1 MSEARF
7 DISLPIP
14 YKEKWR
20 EAYRSDKDDSPR
32 LSSYQSPDGEP
43 IPFIYKNLEFSGG
56 LKIDTA
62 EYPFFGLWSNE
73 TLNQKIQTITVHG
86 YLRGEYYLQQRINLL
101 DALMITTSDDAPGFF
116 DHPLWGRLKVIVE
129 NYNISE
135 AANENGQCEISLT
148 FKRAGASLEARAR
161 AISPYNLTKPEDT
174 AHAAVSIFAKINA
187 DFAVLSK
194 GFEVIKSYLLPI
206 TCTLQLPQN
215 ILNGIVNEVSGIGNL
230 ISQGI
235 QTPMIYAQALIN
247 SAFSIAAAAIS
258 IGESAQAVGKY
269 FSGQN
274 SNKKKALLN
283 FLAAEK
289 WTLPIDSATVQQEE
303 TKKSIE
309 NLYRTISLCTAAK
322 IMSEMEEASR
332 NQMDGYWA
340 LYSNLE
346 DSINL
351 DDPDVYKAVVEM
363 RSALSAKL
371 RQSAMSRELRRT
383 VGSSVP
389 LLFLS
394 HYMGC
399 DEDQLRAMNVIE
411 DSFLISGELSY
422 V

>member
-1 MSEARF
+1 MSDARY
-7 DISLPIP
+7 DISFPTL

-43 IPFIYKNLEFSGG
+43 IPFIYKSLEFSGG
-56 LKIDTA
+56 LSIDTA

-73 TLNQKIQTITVHG
+73 TLNQKVQTITVHG
-86 YLRGEYYLQQRINLL
+86 YLRGEYYLQQRVDFL
-101 DALMITTSDDAPGFF
+101 DALMVTTSDDAPGFF
-116 DHPLWGRLKVIVE
+116 DHPLWGRFKVIVE

-148 FKRAGASLEARAR
+148 FKRAGVSLEARAR
-161 AISPYNLTKPEDT
+161 AIGPRNLPKPEDT

-194 GFEVIKSYLLPI
+194 GFEVIKLYLLPI
-206 TCTLQLPQN
+206 ISTLQLPQN
-215 ILNGIVNEVSGIGNL
+215 ILNGIVNEVAGIGNL

-235 QTPMIYAQALIN
+235 QAPMIYAQALVN
-247 SAFSIAAAAIS
+247 SAFSIAATVM
-258 IGESAQAVGKY
+258 ESAQAVGEY
-269 FSGQN
+269 FPGQN

-289 WTLPIDSATVQQEE
+289 WTLPIDSVTVRQEE

-309 NLYRTISLCTAAK
+309 NLYHTISLCAAAK
-322 IMSEMEEASR
+322 IMGEMEEASR

-346 DSINL
+346 NSINL

-371 RQSAMSRELRRT
+371 RQSAMSRELKRT
-383 VGSSVP
+383 VRSPVP

-394 HYMGC
+394 HYLGC

-411 DSFLISGELSY
+411 DSFLFSGEVSY